1 MSFSMSAFRDSSSLR
16 IAMILYGSRGD
27 IQPGICL
34 ALELQR
40 RGHHVTLLAPPN
52 FVELANKAGVVT
64 VRPVGLDAHTAWTS
78 DAATAAQQSRNP
90 LSRWRFALDTVRGGF
105 AAFDDDLVGAFL
117 GSAASVGD
125 VDTIVVA
132 PLCQDR
138 GLALAER
145 LGAGLVVLRYGP
157 MSENGMMGAIP
168 GLTDSLSPQWKRRS
182 WRMADRITWT
192 ATGWNENRF
201 RRRLGL
207 PRARAPLPRRLSSAG
222 VPQIQA
228 YDDALIPGLAEE
240 WGDAKPV
247 VGFFDLPTSR
257 RRSIGEI
264 DSHETELGRWLAT
277 GTPPLFIT
285 FGSMPLPDHDKVV
298 ATVRAAAR
306 TAGLRCLVAG
316 REHRG
321 VDPDDDTVFVSGPLD
336 HASVLPKCAAAL
348 HHGGAGTTAAT
359 LRAGLPTFVCPIT
372 ADQPFWGHRVQTL
385 GLGCSVRLS
394 ALTRDALT
402 AGLRTLMSAPVRAA
416 ARTVAERMVESD
428 KAVAVAA
435 DIIET
440 SGRPA

>member
-1 MSFSMSAFRDSSSLR
+1 MSAIRDSSALH

-27 IQPGICL
+27 IQPGVCL

-40 RGHHVTLLAPPN
+40 RGHHVTLLAPPD
-52 FVELANKAGVVT
+52 FVDLATKAGVAA
-64 VRPVGLDAHTAWTS
+64 VRPVGLDAHAAWTS
-78 DAATAAQQSRNP
+78 DAAAAAQQSRNP
-90 LSRWRFALDTVRGGF
+90 LRRWRFALETVRGGF
-105 AAFDDDLVGAFL
+105 AAFDDDLVGAL
-117 GSAASVGD
+117 VGSSASARH

-168 GLTDSLSPQWKRRS
+168 GLSDSLSPHWKRRT
-182 WRMADRITWT
+182 WRIADRITWT

-207 PRARAPLPRRLSSAG
+207 PRARAPLPRRLSTAG
-222 VPQIQA
+222 IPQIQA
-228 YDDALIPGLAEE
+228 YDEALIPGLADE

-257 RRSIGEI
+257 RRAMGEI
-264 DSHETELGRWLAT
+264 DGRDTELGRWLAA
-277 GTPPLFIT
+277 GAPPLFIT
-285 FGSMPLPDHDKVV
+285 FGSMPLRDHDKVI

-321 VDPDDDTVFVSGPLD
+321 VGPDDDTVFVSGPLD
-336 HASVLPKCAAAL
+336 HGSVLPKCAAAL

-385 GLGCSVRLS
+385 GVGCSVRLS
-394 ALTRDALT
+394 ALTPEALT

-416 ARTVAERMVESD
+416 ARDVAERMVESD
-428 KAVAVAA
+428 KAVAAAA
-435 DIIET
+435 DIVET
-440 SGRPA
+440 GGQRA